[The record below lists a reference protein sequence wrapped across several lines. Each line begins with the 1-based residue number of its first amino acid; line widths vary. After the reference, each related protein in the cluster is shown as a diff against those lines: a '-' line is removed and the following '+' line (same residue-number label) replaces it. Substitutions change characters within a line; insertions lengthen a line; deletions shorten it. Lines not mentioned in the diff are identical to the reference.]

1 MKKLITLLIC
11 LSSFLGQAMAQLPA
25 APGASSVGSFTRED
39 YSFLGLG
46 NNATITTI
54 NQDDVTCIKSIGSS
68 GNLASWYN
76 WKFRFRLGED
86 PSNWTYDNGGF
97 GGLKNSSNS
106 TKHFYI
112 RHLKAGDRLYLE
124 VASDNGSSKG
134 VFFNVGNTNTVALC
148 AGTDGN
154 GVPYPVSTT
163 QTVTTTDGDGNT
175 YTEEVTTP
183 TPIEQ
188 WHRVTRSENYYILKD
203 CDVTLNVDADANVRI
218 QRVIIDSWKAAEY
231 QVDDITVDGK
241 KGERFHFTSDGVL
254 KDKRPAVP
262 FLTVQFGSE
271 DYKTYVQRYSGI
283 VGAATSYNSSND
295 TYVTFSGG
303 GDAAVPSGG
312 SYIYFFPD
320 VDGTLSFKGWL
331 DGDGNDVYVVE
342 KNADGSG
349 TRTIADFKGNGAKDI
364 TGLSLTR
371 GKIYFI
377 TSNSWAPS
385 QHPIFHLSEFTF
397 IPSETNY
404 TGALS
409 YVLTPAQKTTTINGG
424 SVSLTLDK
432 AYNTVVLKKVLGNI
446 ESANVTL
453 SGNQLTVSNVTYKT
467 TVDGKEANKG
477 GVILA
482 CVNPLYDGNTISHK
496 TPVIAIT
503 IPYGAEEYANK
514 ETKQIKVWDFYTNGL
529 SLGKYS
535 DQSSILYQEMHY
547 SDGSADWERD
557 DLNHYSNSEP
567 VFKSVY
573 DMEGDNAD
581 MIPDTEGLLFN
592 TPTNNLCIYNENVPS
607 GTFPDSYV
615 GIRPGGKLTIPYLKK
630 GDRVRM
636 MIGRYGGPD
645 VNQANAY
652 LRLTNAKDVSLN
664 VTDNANGTQTVTE
677 GKLIE
682 GDYVIGGTQN
692 RKVTELD
699 GDYNFIVDHDGNF
712 VLEMTQG
719 QLIKFYRIEIYR
731 NERFI
736 TNNGI
741 LRNNWDGSENVY
753 ELVYRDEDSDGKI
766 LSYNLHNYGKGERIK
781 VLNVD
786 QITGNLTDL
795 NSSSFIEN
803 NSGSATS
810 VRYTTHKGQFGSF
823 RLTLGVKTQ
832 NGTYITDRAD
842 RVMAIGYLQKMSY
855 PYTWD
860 FTILQSTKRINLTDY
875 SDIDETDRYIENA
888 IQGEEAASNIE
899 VDNRHWIGTSAT
911 GGMRTGNEISYNTVD
926 PAMGILFASGGQLY
940 AQDKMFEETAGIGFK
955 RNDGGNFERVKM
967 LNKALAIADNGI
979 RLRATQDPN
988 VYFKMVIPKVPKDA
1002 VIYVKAQPI
1011 EDTSYPKTLCSTD
1024 GTTSRNFDKVITGV
1038 DDNKLSNVYIMKN
1051 DAERDVELWMNGLMI
1066 QKIGVSVKEDWK
1078 TIGSTGF
1085 VSESRNH
1092 KIDHSL
1098 TAEFTGLPIK
1108 AYIVT
1113 GIDDD
1118 ADAAGNRGVDVREAG
1133 VLQENQGC
1141 FIANDMEAAYQEGEN
1156 KSVNILGDG
1165 YTHLFVPAIH
1175 NMDEYSGYTN
1185 YMQPMINGGTIQQ
1198 KSNGK
1203 INYALS
1209 SKHYSPS
1216 NPSQVVYGQVG
1227 FYRADK
1233 NKGATIPKNGAYLA
1247 VEEPVANNANAFY
1260 LRLEGT
1266 EEPLAED
1273 FGDQDITAVK
1283 GIENAAAF
1291 EGDWYNMNGQK
1302 LNGRPNTSGI
1312 YVVNGK
1318 KVVIK

>member
-1 MKKLITLLIC
+1 
-11 LSSFLGQAMAQLPA
+11 MAQLPA

-39 YSFLGLG
+39 YSFLNLG
-46 NNATITTI
+46 NNPTIRTI
-54 NQDDVTCIKSIGSS
+54 DDNGVTCLRDIGSS

-76 WKFRFRLGED
+76 WGFRFRLGED
-86 PSNWTYDNGGF
+86 LSNWTYDNSSFGGF
-97 GGLKNSSNS
+97 KNSSNS

-112 RHLKAGDRLYLE
+112 RNLKAGDRLYIE
-124 VASDNGSSKG
+124 AAADNGSPQG
-134 VFFNVGNTNTVALC
+134 VFFNVGNNNTTVALC
-148 AGTDGN
+148 AGTDAN
-154 GVPYPVSTT
+154 GVPYPASTT

-188 WHRVTRSENYYILKD
+188 WHRVTRNENYYILKD
-203 CDVTLNVDADANVRI
+203 CDVTLNVDAGANVRI

-283 VGAATSYNSSND
+283 VGAATSYNSNND
-295 TYVTFSGG
+295 TYVTFSGS

-342 KNADGSG
+342 KNADGTG
-349 TRTIADFKGNGAKDI
+349 TAQKTSFKGSGAKEI
-364 TGLSLTR
+364 NGIELKR

-409 YVLTPAQKTTTINGG
+409 YVLTPAQKTTTINSG

-1118 ADAAGNRGVDVREAG
+1118 ADAAGNRGVEVREAG

-1291 EGDWYNMNGQK
+1291 EGNWYNMNGQK
-1302 LNGRPNTSGI
+1302 LNGRPNASGI

>member
-1 MKKLITLLIC
+1 
-11 LSSFLGQAMAQLPA
+11 MAQLPA

-188 WHRVTRSENYYILKD
+188 WHRVTR
-203 CDVTLNVDADANVRI
+203 
-218 QRVIIDSWKAAEY
+218 DSWKAAEY

-1118 ADAAGNRGVDVREAG
+1118 ADAAGNRGVEVREAG

-1283 GIENAAAF
+1283 GIENAADI